1 MLQLFEQTN
10 DATDDDRSTALSPL
24 EEDQED
30 EQMQRP
36 RPKRK
41 GRKVVCSDISCQQNK
56 IVIVQVTG
64 LAV

>member
-41 GRKVVCSDISCQQNK
+41 GRKVVCSDISCQ
-56 IVIVQVTG
+56 
-64 LAV
+64 